1 MAGIQA
7 QVAAR
12 VVQTLA
18 ALESMALASRANTP
32 APSWAD
38 ITLAEFGGD
47 IFQEEGRPF
56 FLSGWISSL
65 RQSPTRIGCPFS
77 QAASAQVRKRR

>member
-1 MAGIQA
+1 MSRPCLVSFRQETRFAGIQA

-18 ALESMALASRANTP
+18 ASESMALASRAKQP

-38 ITLAEFGGD
+38 ITFAELGGN
-47 IFQEEGRPF
+47 ILKE
-56 FLSGWISSL
+56 
-65 RQSPTRIGCPFS
+65 
-77 QAASAQVRKRR
+77 RRV